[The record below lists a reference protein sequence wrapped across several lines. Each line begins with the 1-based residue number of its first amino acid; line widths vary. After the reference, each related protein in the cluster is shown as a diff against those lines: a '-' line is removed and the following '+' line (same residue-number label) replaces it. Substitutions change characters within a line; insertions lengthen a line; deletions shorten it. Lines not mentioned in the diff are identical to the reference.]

1 MFHLLVF
8 VIFDLPPTL
17 CCTSQNN
24 VRPKKLVIFYF
35 FHPCSSH
42 RRIPLCGCNSG
53 WNKNQPYATYH
64 CFSCFVLQSILKDC
78 MHNMC
83 VRLSVV
89 CTTTSTVIV
98 DCSSSCCCCCC
109 SIYYHQVKIWTLK

>member
-24 VRPKKLVIFYF
+24 VRPKILVIFYF

-98 DCSSSCCCCCC
+98 DCSSSCCCCC